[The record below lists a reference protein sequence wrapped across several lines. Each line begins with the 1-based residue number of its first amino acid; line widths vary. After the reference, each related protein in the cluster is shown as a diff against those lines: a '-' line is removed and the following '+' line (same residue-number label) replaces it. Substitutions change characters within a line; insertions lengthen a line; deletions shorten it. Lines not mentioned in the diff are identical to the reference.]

1 MSWFSGSNP
10 LDELVEKAT
19 DDSLPSDM
27 EDLTLNLEICD
38 RIRSKAVTAKDAMRS
53 LKKRLGNKNPNV
65 QLLALNL
72 CDLCIKNGGSHFL
85 IEIAS
90 REFVDNLLSLLR
102 APTGINHDVRQRL
115 LELIQGW
122 ALAFESRPE
131 LGYMMTVYHNLRSEG
146 LQFPPEERVAAAFVD
161 TAAPPDWAD
170 SDVCLRCRTAFT
182 FRNRKHHC
190 RNCGNVF
197 CGQCST
203 QSMTLPQLGINE
215 PVRVCDD
222 CHAKRGQNAS
232 ATTVPQRRSKAV
244 PDYQAQTPKRHVSRA
259 GDTEDLDL
267 KRALELS
274 LAESGSAKPP
284 ATQTLPAAAGARAAE
299 IEDEDEDMKAAIAA
313 SLKDSSA
320 NKATGSYAYPVLD
333 TREGRRKEVLSSPLP
348 SSQQKVIQP
357 SVINLQDI
365 QPVDQ
370 ENIKLFANLV
380 DRLKVDTP
388 GAILRDPQIQELYDG
403 ISALRPK
410 VARSLAETVG
420 KYESLVETHSKLATV
435 VKYYDRILES
445 RLTATYSQ
453 SQQYGSQYEDPS
465 RTSRNYDDA
474 EAHSYYGQTPQYH
487 HSEINGHSGYDY
499 RNSGSQN
506 YQAGD
511 QGYSSHA
518 PSYPDTL
525 PANSVYSAAKKDAR
539 QVQEPE
545 QPKEEVSLIDL

>member
-1 MSWFSGSNP
+1 MCLS
-10 LDELVEKAT
+10 EQ
-19 DDSLPSDM
+19 
-27 EDLTLNLEICD
+27 I
-38 RIRSKAVTAKDAMRS
+38 KAVANSCK
-53 LKKRLGNKNPNV
+53 
-65 QLLALNL
+65 L
-72 CDLCIKNGGSHFL
+72 CDLCVKNGGSHFL

-102 APTGINHDVRQRL
+102 APMGINHDVRQRL

-131 LGYMMTVYHNLRSEG
+131 LGYMMTVYRNLQNEG

-161 TAAPPDWAD
+161 TAAPPDWTD

-222 CHAKRGQNAS
+222 CHAKRGQSAS
-232 ATTVPQRRSKAV
+232 STTMPPRRGKTV
-244 PDYQAQTPKRHVSRA
+244 PDYQAQTPKRRVTQA
-259 GDTEDLDL
+259 DDTEDLDL

-274 LAESGSAKPP
+274 LADSGSSKPHIAQKQP
-284 ATQTLPAAAGARAAE
+284 VACMTSQL
-299 IEDEDEDMKAAIAA
+299 EDDDDDEDMKAAIAA
-313 SLKDSSA
+313 SLKDNSA
-320 NKATGSYAYPVLD
+320 AKAKSAYSYPSLS
-333 TREGRRKEVLSSPLP
+333 TREGRRTDVSSPGP
-348 SSQQKVIQP
+348 VSQQQQQVLQP
-357 SVINLQDI
+357 PSLNAQELQ
-365 QPVDQ
+365 PTDQ

-380 DRLKVDTP
+380 ERLRGDSP

-435 VKYYDRILES
+435 VKYYERILES

-453 SQQYGSQYEDPS
+453 SQQYGNQYDAPNRFS
-465 RTSRNYDDA
+465 YNYGETDA
-474 EAHSYYGQTPQYH
+474 QSYYGQAPQYH
-487 HSEINGHSGYDY
+487 QSETSGRSIHDYRTGPQQGYPGEERGYSGY
-499 RNSGSQN
+499 
-506 YQAGD
+506 
-511 QGYSSHA
+511 A
-518 PSYPDTL
+518 PSYPGAPPERSAHD
-525 PANSVYSAAKKDAR
+525 AAKTDSLR
-539 QVQEPE
+539 TQEPA